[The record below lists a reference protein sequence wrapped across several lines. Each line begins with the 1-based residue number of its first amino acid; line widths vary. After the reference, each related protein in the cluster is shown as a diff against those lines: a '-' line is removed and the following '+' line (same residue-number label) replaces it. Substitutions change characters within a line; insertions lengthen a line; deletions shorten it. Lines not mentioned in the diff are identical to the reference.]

1 LTEETE
7 DVGLAV
13 KYARSTSIGWLRII
27 LVRGVQIVYIYF
39 IARWLLPDEMGYVQI
54 FAIGLSFL
62 GAIVTPWIGW
72 TLQQKALSNSDPEQ
86 AQRIIHRMTLQGI
99 IIGLIFAPITAIL
112 YLLTTS
118 VPIWSMDAIIFIFTL
133 VALSLIQLFVYVYQT
148 YLKIELSVL
157 FGAIQT
163 VFNFIIPLILFY
175 FTDSVSSIFW
185 GWLIADTIVLIFMI
199 LKSDLIWS
207 RNYFKLTWPTRTL
220 LIFALPVFLN
230 HLFNAL
236 RTFIDRYIIL
246 IFFTLTDLANYHLVT
261 RITGIAQQAI
271 LTLLIP
277 FFPIMTMVFQKRRSR
292 AKVALG
298 ATTKMLSLAILF
310 VAPIFAFAGLPIIGL
325 ILGEQYLSVENQM
338 LLSVATLTMVFF
350 AYAAMMIN
358 IRGAKGETYKVLAL
372 QTTYVIGFSIFLSI
386 FFLLGWVESLQVFG
400 VALSLTFGYFFA
412 FCIFIWQTPEM
423 RLLGKKTLVQLVS
436 LGVVQIL
443 VVFSLSLLFAPLDL
457 IDTLIITGISFPTLL
472 LFSAL
477 FSMFTEEEME
487 IISRV
492 SNKRLDF
499 VIRLY
504 QKIGIWEPKRKPSPS
519 ER

>member
-1 LTEETE
+1 MAEEAE

-13 KYARSTSIGWLRII
+13 KYARSTSIGWIRII

-54 FAIGLSFL
+54 FALGLSFL

-72 TLQQKALSNSDPEQ
+72 TLQQKALSNSDPEES
-86 AQRIIHRMTLQGI
+86 QRIIHRMTLQGLI
-99 IIGLIFAPITAIL
+99 VGSIFAPISAII
-112 YLLTTS
+112 YLLTTP
-118 VPIWSMDAIIFIFTL
+118 VLIWSMDAIIFIITVF
-133 VALSLIQLFVYVYQT
+133 VFSLIQIFVYVYQT
-148 YLKIELSVL
+148 YLKLELSVL

-163 VFNFIIPLILFY
+163 ILNFIIPLILFY
-175 FTDSVSSIFW
+175 FTWNISSIFW
-185 GWLIADTIVLIFMI
+185 GWLIADIIILIIMI
-199 LKSDLIWS
+199 LKSDLVWS
-207 RNYFKLTWPTRTL
+207 RAYFKLTWPTRAL
-220 LIFALPVFLN
+220 IIFALPVFFN
-230 HLFNAL
+230 YLFNAL

-261 RITGIAQQAI
+261 RITGIAQQGI

-277 FFPIMTMVFQKRRSR
+277 FFPIMTMVFQQRHSR

-298 ATTKMLSLAILF
+298 ATTKMLSLTIFF

-325 ILGEQYLSVENQM
+325 ILGEQYVSVENQM
-338 LLSVATLTMVFF
+338 LLSIATLTMVFF

-372 QTTYVIGFSIFLSI
+372 QTTYVIGFSIFLTI
-386 FFLLGWVESLQVFG
+386 FFLLGWVETLQVFG
-400 VALSLTFGYFFA
+400 VALSLTCGYFFA

-423 RLLGKKTLVQLVS
+423 RLIGKKALVQLIS

-443 VVFSLSLLFAPLDL
+443 IVFILSLLFAPIDL
-457 IDTLIITGISFPTLL
+457 IDTLIITGSSFLTLL

-477 FSMFTEEEME
+477 FSTFTEEEME
-487 IISRV
+487 IVSRV
-492 SNKRLDF
+492 SKGRLDSM
-499 VIRLY
+499 IRIY
-504 QKIGIWEPKRKPSPS
+504 KKIGIWEPKQEPSTS
-519 ER
+519 Q